1 MTRERDPDRRI
12 SIAPSVIAIEEL
24 FADLPRDWRSTA
36 IRQAAK
42 EFASTLHSLLSVAD
56 RVSSRLPEE
65 MTLAEIRLVELIPQ
79 LLTEAARQKHRDLIA
94 EAIGRLM
101 GGAEI
106 DLQPLLQTA
115 VDELRQINQQ
125 SSRAANGGGDGLHL
139 RD

>member
-1 MTRERDPDRRI
+1 VSRERDPDRRI

-42 EFASTLHSLLSVAD
+42 DFASTLHSLLSVAD
-56 RVSSRLPEE
+56 RASYRLPAE
-65 MTLAEIRLVELIPQ
+65 MTLSESRLVEVIPQ
-79 LLTEAARQKHRDLIA
+79 LLTEASRQKHRDLIA

-101 GGAEI
+101 GGAEV
-106 DLQPLLQTA
+106 DLLPLLQTA
-115 VDELRQINQQ
+115 VDELRQINQ
-125 SSRAANGGGDGLHL
+125 RPATGGDDGLHL

>member
-1 MTRERDPDRRI
+1 MIRERDPDRRI

-56 RVSSRLPEE
+56 RTSYRLPAE
-65 MTLAEIRLVELIPQ
+65 MTLSESRLVEVIPQ

-94 EAIGRLM
+94 EAVGRLM

-106 DLQPLLQTA
+106 DLLPLLQTA
-115 VDELRQINQQ
+115 VDELRQINQ
-125 SSRAANGGGDGLHL
+125 RPATGGDDGLHL